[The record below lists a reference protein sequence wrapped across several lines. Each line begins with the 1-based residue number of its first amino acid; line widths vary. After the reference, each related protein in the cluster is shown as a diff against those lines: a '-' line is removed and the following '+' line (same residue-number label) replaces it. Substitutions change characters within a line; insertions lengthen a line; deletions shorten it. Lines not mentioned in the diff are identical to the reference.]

1 MTTKKS
7 KSHDTKNADAMQ
19 ATTQGEVNLQGGD
32 HGRRLRDGDQTDR
45 SEGSNMDGQPTA
57 RHGQGA
63 GFSRNV
69 H

>member
-1 MTTKKS
+1 MKKKPAS
-7 KSHDTKNADAMQ
+7 RDTKNPAANQ
-19 ATTQGEVNLQGGD
+19 AVTQGETNLQGGQ
-32 HGRRLRDGDQTDR
+32 HARRLRDGDQTDR

-63 GFSRNV
+63 GFSRDI